1 MNNNYYG
8 QLAAVANAAAM
19 AINSYE
25 GKKAVTLPT
34 GEKAINND
42 DAWIII
48 GEDEPIVRDKREQRI
63 RETYKNEGKEYPE
76 EESTDYFLLD
86 KWEYEEICTY
96 ADELLGL

>member
-34 GEKAINND
+34 GEKAIDND

-96 ADELLGL
+96 ADEVLGL

>member
-34 GEKAINND
+34 GEKAIDND